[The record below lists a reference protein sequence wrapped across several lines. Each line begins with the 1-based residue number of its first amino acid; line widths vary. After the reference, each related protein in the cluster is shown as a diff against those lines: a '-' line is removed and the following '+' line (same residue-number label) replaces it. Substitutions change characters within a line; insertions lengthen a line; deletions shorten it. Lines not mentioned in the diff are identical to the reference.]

1 MAPTF
6 IGRNITF
13 QLKPKS
19 PLSYEQYEVCKW
31 KVIFKDQRSKV
42 YSINSGYSL
51 FESDGMK
58 MMELD
63 SDYVNSS
70 LDGAVIYV
78 NCNNLDSTVINL
90 KLEGEL

>member
-13 QLKPKS
+13 QLNATS

-31 KVIFKDQRSKV
+31 KVIFQRSKV
-42 YSINSGYSL
+42 YFINSGYSL

-70 LDGAVIYV
+70 WDGAVINV
-78 NCNNLDSTVINL
+78 ICNDYESTVINL

>member
-31 KVIFKDQRSKV
+31 KVLFKQSSKV

-70 LDGAVIYV
+70 WDGAVINV
-78 NCNNLDSTVINL
+78 KCNDQESTIIKL